1 MLESWNVGKTKG
13 KSQGGVISIEL
24 IGSMEFGGAAHRNV
38 GKTKGKPQGGVILIA
53 LIDSI
58 SFGGAAHRNIQ
69 EGWKYGIDQLNYFLL
84 S

>member
-1 MLESWNVGKTKG
+1 MERCNVGMLECWNVGKP
-13 KSQGGVISIEL
+13 
-24 IGSMEFGGAAHRNV
+24 
-38 GKTKGKPQGGVILIA
+38 KGKPQGGVRLIE